1 MFFLFKAKPYFCGDL
16 VKSMENRYADL
27 IREFESNIRKLIS
40 EQKALREKNATL
52 AAELDGKK
60 IDLMEAHKEILDLQK
75 EYKLLQTANGL
86 GGSDE
91 NRRNSRQHLNK
102 IVREIDKCLAL
113 LSE

>member
-1 MFFLFKAKPYFCGDL
+1 
-16 VKSMENRYADL
+16 
-27 IREFESNIRKLIS
+27 
-40 EQKALREKNATL
+40 
-52 AAELDGKK
+52 
-60 IDLMEAHKEILDLQK
+60 MEAHKEILDLQK